1 MNDIQDI
8 KYLEENVRI
17 ILEPMINNVL
27 SDNPKEPVKY
37 MIDWLDKYLG
47 LSNEYSLNVEK
58 EELNL
63 LRKEIKYYKNKYP
76 NVDDKNENNKE
87 KKKK

>member
-58 EELNL
+58 EELNE
-63 LRKEIKYYKNKYP
+63 LRKEIKKYKNKYP
-76 NVDDKNENNKE
+76 DLEIKNEQK
-87 KKKK
+87 

>member
-37 MIDWLDKYLG
+37 MINWLDKYLG

-63 LRKEIKYYKNKYP
+63 LRKEVKKFKTKYP
-76 NVDDKNENNKE
+76 DFEIKNEQN
-87 KKKK
+87 

>member
-1 MNDIQDI
+1 
-8 KYLEENVRI
+8 
-17 ILEPMINNVL
+17 MINNVL

-58 EELNL
+58 EELNE
-63 LRKEIKYYKNKYP
+63 LRKEIKKYKNKYP
-76 NVDDKNENNKE
+76 DLEIKNEQK
-87 KKKK
+87 

>member
-37 MIDWLDKYLG
+37 MINWLDKYLG

-63 LRKEIKYYKNKYP
+63 LRKEIKKYKNKYP
-76 NVDDKNENNKE
+76 DLEIKNEQK
-87 KKKK
+87 

>member
-17 ILEPMINNVL
+17 ILEPMINNAL
-27 SDNPKEPVKY
+27 IDNPKDLVKY

-58 EELNL
+58 EELNE
-63 LRKEIKYYKNKYP
+63 LRKEIKKYKNKYP
-76 NVDDKNENNKE
+76 DLEIKNEQK
-87 KKKK
+87 

>member
-17 ILEPMINNVL
+17 ILEPMINNAL
-27 SDNPKEPVKY
+27 KDNPKDLVKY

-63 LRKEIKYYKNKYP
+63 LRKEIKKFKTKYP
-76 NVDDKNENNKE
+76 DLEFKNEQN
-87 KKKK
+87 

>member
-8 KYLEENVRI
+8 KYLEENVRV

-37 MIDWLDKYLG
+37 MINWLDKYLG

-58 EELNL
+58 EELNE
-63 LRKEIKYYKNKYP
+63 LRKEIKKYKNKYP
-76 NVDDKNENNKE
+76 DLEIKNEQK
-87 KKKK
+87 

>member
-17 ILEPMINNVL
+17 ILEPMINNAL
-27 SDNPKEPVKY
+27 KDNPKDLVKY

-58 EELNL
+58 EELNE
-63 LRKEIKYYKNKYP
+63 LRKEIKKYKNKYP
-76 NVDDKNENNKE
+76 DLEIKNEQK
-87 KKKK
+87 

>member
-63 LRKEIKYYKNKYP
+63 LRKEIKKFKTKYP
-76 NVDDKNENNKE
+76 DFEIKNE
-87 KKKK
+87 KK

>member
-37 MIDWLDKYLG
+37 MINWLDKYLG

-63 LRKEIKYYKNKYP
+63 LRKEIKKFKTKYP
-76 NVDDKNENNKE
+76 DFEIKNE
-87 KKKK
+87 KK